1 MIILKLGTK
10 IAGKTKETLWNHF
23 YSQAQRDTCE
33 LKPNAN
39 DSQMPPS
46 AALTSSLDSGWYPV
60 PCLNSSLEYLLSLFS
75 CRITSDFLWPHE
87 LWPARLLCPQDSP
100 GENTGVGCYFLL
112 QGNFPAQG
120 SNPSLLGLLCWQ
132 ADSLPPSHLGS
143 QARGGSLQ
151 MNTSQQLIP
160 VCSLLLPELPRLSK
174 KHNHPHGC
182 SSHSLWARV
191 LFFFPSV

>member
-23 YSQAQRDTCE
+23 YSQAQRDSCE

-39 DSQMPPS
+39 DSQMPP
-46 AALTSSLDSGWYPV
+46 AALTSSLDSGSYPV

-75 CRITSDFLWPHE
+75 CRITSDSLWPHE
-87 LWPARLLCPQDSP
+87 LWPARLLCPRDSP
-100 GENTGVGCYFLL
+100 DKNTGGGCYFLL

-120 SNPSLLGLLCWQ
+120 SNPSLLCLLRWQ
-132 ADSLPPSHLGS
+132 AGSLPPSHWEAKPGAS
-143 QARGGSLQ
+143 PDEHIPAVNSCLQ
-151 MNTSQQLIP
+151 PAPPSTSP
-160 VCSLLLPELPRLSK
+160 LSK
-174 KHNHPHGC
+174 KHNHPHGR
-182 SSHSLWARV
+182 SSHRLLAWA